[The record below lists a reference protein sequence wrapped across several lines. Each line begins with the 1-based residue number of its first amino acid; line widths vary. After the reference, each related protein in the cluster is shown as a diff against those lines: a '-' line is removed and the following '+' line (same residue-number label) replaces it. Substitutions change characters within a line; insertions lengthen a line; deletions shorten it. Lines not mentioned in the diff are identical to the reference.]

1 MANGSFSLIKCGEVE
16 IAASCETQD
25 GNQMEAYLPST
36 VLFFMQTGQLHIET
50 GGQLHTI
57 DRNNFGL
64 LRKHTKCKFH
74 KTWSNEEA
82 GAKTYGFVLTNA
94 YINRVVEKVS
104 IPKSTRTTKTTFLSL
119 QPTESLTTV
128 MNFLI
133 DHVDNDEDID
143 PVMVETKT
151 EEALKALLIANE
163 DAASIFREFSIAEIA
178 DLEKLMDHNFLYN
191 IPLKELAI
199 RSGRSLSSFNR
210 DFRAIYNDTPHR
222 WIMNK
227 RLEYARY
234 LMFTD
239 HKRPSEVFLAS
250 GFEDLSHFSRSF
262 KKKFNITPSQFFSKL
277 PAKEGVS

>member
-1 MANGSFSLIKCGEVE
+1 MANGNFSLIKCGEVE
-16 IAASCETQD
+16 IAASCETRD
-25 GNQMEAYLPST
+25 SNQIEAYLPST
-36 VLFFMQTGQLHIET
+36 VLFFMQTGRLHIEIE
-50 GGQLHTI
+50 GQSHTVE
-57 DRNNFGL
+57 RNNFGL
-64 LRKHTKCKFH
+64 LRKHTTCKFH
-74 KTWSNEEA
+74 KAWNSEEN

-94 YINRVVEKVS
+94 YLNKVIEKVP
-104 IPKSTRTTKTTFLSL
+104 IPKSSRATRTTFLSFR
-119 QPTESLTTV
+119 PTESLTAV

-133 DHVDNDEDID
+133 NHIDNEEDID
-143 PVMVETKT
+143 PLMLEAKT
-151 EEALKALLIANE
+151 EEALQALLIANQ
-163 DAASIFREFSIAEIA
+163 DVASIFREFSIAEVA

-191 IPLKELAI
+191 IPLRELAI

-262 KKKFNITPSQFFSKL
+262 KKKFNITPSQFYSEL
-277 PAKEGVS
+277 PAKEGAS

>member
-50 GGQLHTI
+50 DGQLHTV

-94 YINRVVEKVS
+94 YINRIVEKVP
-104 IPKSTRTTKTTFLSL
+104 IPKSTSATKTTFLSL
-119 QPTESLTTV
+119 PPTQSLTTV

-133 DHVDNDEDID
+133 DHVDN
-143 PVMVETKT
+143 
-151 EEALKALLIANE
+151 EEALQALLIANE

-178 DLEKLMDHNFLYN
+178 DLEKLMDHNYLYN

-239 HKRPSEVFLAS
+239 HKRHSEVFLA
-250 GFEDLSHFSRSF
+250 
-262 KKKFNITPSQFFSKL
+262 
-277 PAKEGVS
+277 